1 MGLGKAVA
9 ALGILIL
16 IGGLWMKNNGVGAI
30 GLLLMIASPFVGL
43 IMTAITP
50 LLSYKKKQT
59 KGQQETVTTKLDK
72 SESNTEPETQ

>member
-16 IGGLWMKNNGVGAI
+16 IGGLWMKNNGLGAI
-30 GLLLMIASPFVGL
+30 GLLLVIASPFVGL

-50 LLSYKKKQT
+50 LLPYKKKQT
-59 KGQQETVTTKLDK
+59 KG
-72 SESNTEPETQ
+72 

>member
-16 IGGLWMKNNGVGAI
+16 IGGMAIKNNGVGAI
-30 GLLLMIASPFVGL
+30 GLLLVIASPFIGL

-50 LLSYKKKQT
+50 LSHRKRKQT
-59 KGQQETVTTKLDK
+59 KG
-72 SESNTEPETQ
+72 

>member
-30 GLLLMIASPFVGL
+30 GLLMMIASPFVGL

-59 KGQQETVTTKLDK
+59 KG
-72 SESNTEPETQ
+72 

>member
-16 IGGLWMKNNGVGAI
+16 IGGLWMKNSGVDAI

-59 KGQQETVTTKLDK
+59 KG
-72 SESNTEPETQ
+72 

>member
-16 IGGLWMKNNGVGAI
+16 IGGLWIKNNGVGAI
-30 GLLLMIASPFVGL
+30 GLLLVIASPFVGL

-50 LLSYKKKQT
+50 LLPYKKKQT
-59 KGQQETVTTKLDK
+59 KG
-72 SESNTEPETQ
+72 